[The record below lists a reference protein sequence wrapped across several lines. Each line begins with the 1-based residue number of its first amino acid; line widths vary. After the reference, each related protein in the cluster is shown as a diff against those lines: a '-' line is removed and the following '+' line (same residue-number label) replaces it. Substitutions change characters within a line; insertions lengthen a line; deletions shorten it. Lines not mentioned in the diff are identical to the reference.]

1 MGATVA
7 NGTQRDIEALMP
19 TEESLVY
26 EAELLKDPY
35 NLKIWLE
42 YLDSIG
48 SVESVEAVESVG
60 PTGSSDQGNTTR
72 RRQVVYERALKALP
86 GSYKLWHRYLLERK
100 HHLEQGRY
108 VLTTPSLALPARS
121 PARSLARSPA
131 HSTPFARPI
140 RYPIDSPLYKAL
152 NNTFERALISMYKM
166 PRIWLEYLEFLVSQG
181 FITRTRRAFDRA
193 LMALPVTQHD
203 RVWVMYLKFVSQEG
217 IPVETTTRCVSVMIG
232 DRLGPFWRP
241 TPSLGLPLRLS
252 HSLSLSLTLSH
263 SVSLSSPRLFV
274 RLLSGSTRGI

>member
-48 SVESVEAVESVG
+48 SVESV
-60 PTGSSDQGNTTR
+60 GSSDSSDQANTTR

-108 VLTTPSLALPARS
+108 VLTIPSLALPGRT
-121 PARSLARSPA
+121 PAHPLARSP
-131 HSTPFARPI
+131 
-140 RYPIDSPLYKAL
+140 D
-152 NNTFERALISMYKM
+152 
-166 PRIWLEYLEFLVSQG
+166 PRLPAPSGIPS
-181 FITRTRRAFDRA
+181 TRRC
-193 LMALPVTQHD
+193 
-203 RVWVMYLKFVSQEG
+203 
-217 IPVETTTRCVSVMIG
+217 TR
-232 DRLGPFWRP
+232 R
-241 TPSLGLPLRLS
+241 
-252 HSLSLSLTLSH
+252 
-263 SVSLSSPRLFV
+263 
-274 RLLSGSTRGI
+274 